1 MEIFLSSVEV
11 RVLGAL
17 IEKELTTPEYYP
29 LTLNSLVNACNQKS
43 NRDPVVNYD
52 DSVVEKALG
61 TLRDRQY
68 ARRVTG
74 SEMRVPKYKQIFSE
88 EMKFSPEETA
98 VICVLMLRG
107 AQTIGEIKG
116 RTGRMSNFE
125 SLLQVEEVI
134 NKLSIRE
141 KPLVMKLSRQ
151 AGMKELRYAHLL
163 SGEPVY
169 QSEPE
174 PLENEIEEDK
184 RLLKLEQELSVLH
197 ADLDQLKTQFNE
209 LKKLL
214 E

>member
-1 MEIFLSSVEV
+1 M
-11 RVLGAL
+11 
-17 IEKELTTPEYYP
+17 
-29 LTLNSLVNACNQKS
+29 
-43 NRDPVVNYD
+43 
-52 DSVVEKALG
+52 
-61 TLRDRQY
+61 RDRQY
-68 ARRVTG
+68 ARRVTS

-125 SLLQVEEVI
+125 SLLQIEEVI
-134 NKLSIRE
+134 NKLSARE

-151 AGMKELRYAHLL
+151 AGMKEPRYAHLL

-184 RLLKLEQELSVLH
+184 RLLKLEQELSVLR

>member
-1 MEIFLSSVEV
+1 
-11 RVLGAL
+11 
-17 IEKELTTPEYYP
+17 
-29 LTLNSLVNACNQKS
+29 
-43 NRDPVVNYD
+43 
-52 DSVVEKALG
+52 
-61 TLRDRQY
+61 
-68 ARRVTG
+68 
-74 SEMRVPKYKQIFSE
+74 
-88 EMKFSPEETA
+88 MKFSPEETA

-163 SGEPVY
+163 SCEPVY